1 MDQHVTKALG
11 RAEIAEIF
19 ARSNY
24 IRTMNL
30 EILKSD
36 HEASLLSVR
45 MPLQDAYER
54 GPAGSGR
61 FHGGAIAALI
71 DVVGDF
77 AVGMQVGGGVPTMN
91 LHIDYLRPAIGAY
104 VNAVAVVRKSGRST
118 AVVDIDVSSPDGK
131 LVAIGRGT
139 YVPVVS
145 WSCYSMNGIGRFS

>member
-1 MDQHVTKALG
+1 MSQNDARRLD

-30 EILKSD
+30 EILDSD
-36 HEASLLSVR
+36 HGASRLSVR
-45 MPLQDAYER
+45 MPLQNSYER

-61 FHGGAIAALI
+61 FHGGALAALI

-91 LHIDYLRPAIGAY
+91 LRIDYLRPAVGAY
-104 VNAVAVVRKSGRST
+104 VDAVAVVRKTGRSA
-118 AVVDIDVSSPDGK
+118 AVVDIDVSCPDGK

-139 YVPVVS
+139 YLPVA
-145 WSCYSMNGIGRFS
+145 G